1 MSGDPFSDPRFL
13 HHRVLERERR
23 EARRAAGVRWPSY
36 GDSLATLLLGTLAMG
51 LGLVALGA
59 TLAGIAGIAL
69 EPWNQPRDVLTEAKP
84 RQYEWARDP
93 ELGREVRRVRMVV
106 ATTILVPSPSCV
118 GVALVGAAFG
128 LAGFAL
134 ALRRLRLS
142 SVSVAGLLSGYFCP
156 IVGAVYEFVMNL
168 LY

>member
-1 MSGDPFSDPRFL
+1 MSRFL
-13 HHRVLERERR
+13 YHEILERKLR
-23 EARRAAGVRWPSY
+23 EARRAAGVRWPRH

-84 RQYEWARDP
+84 LQYVDAWDS
-93 ELGREVRRVRMVV
+93 ELGWEVRRVKLVV
-106 ATTILVPSPSCV
+106 ATTILVPSSSCV
-118 GVALVGAAFG
+118 GMALVGAGFG

-134 ALRRLRLS
+134 ALRRRRLS
-142 SVSVAGLLSGYFCP
+142 SVSVAGLLSGYVCP
-156 IVGAVYEFVMNL
+156 IVGVAYEFVMNL

>member
-1 MSGDPFSDPRFL
+1 MSRFL
-13 HHRVLERERR
+13 YHRILERERR
-23 EARRAAGVRWPSY
+23 EARRAAGVRWPRR
-36 GDSLATLLLGTLAMG
+36 GDWLATLLLGTLAMG

-84 RQYEWARDP
+84 RQYEESSWDP
-93 ELGREVRRVRMVV
+93 ELGRKDWRVRLVV

-134 ALRRLRLS
+134 ALRRRRLS
-142 SVSVAGLLSGYFCP
+142 SVSVAGLLSGYVCP
-156 IVGAVYEFVMNL
+156 IVGVAYEFVMNL